1 MQPNPFSHVNH
12 ISSSNISKRSHHTS
26 SKISLGDT
34 INLTKLAGLSSVIT
48 IIFRPTTTYLHVPI
62 YVIHPK
68 KITRFYFSL
77 FRNKRFLLDDLTQ
90 QTTSKFAIFLE
101 YEKPHSFFHF
111 LFRATL
117 FFSQMNT
124 LVYVEMKN
132 ETKKNTWVF
141 L

>member
-12 ISSSNISKRSHHTS
+12 ISSNISKRSHHTS

-77 FRNKRFLLDDLTQ
+77 FRNKWFLLDDLTQ
-90 QTTSKFAIFLE
+90 QNTSKISIFLE
-101 YEKPHSFFHF
+101 YENLHSFFQF
-111 LFRATL
+111 LFHATL
-117 FFSQMNT
+117 FFSLINA
-124 LVYVEMKN
+124 LEYVDIDQGIH
-132 ETKKNTWVF
+132 
-141 L
+141 

>member
-12 ISSSNISKRSHHTS
+12 ISSNISKRSHHTS

-68 KITRFYFSL
+68 KIMRFYFSL

-90 QTTSKFAIFLE
+90 QNTSKFAIFWNMKKLCRFL
-101 YEKPHSFFHF
+101 HSKIMVNFDA
-111 LFRATL
+111 RAI
-117 FFSQMNT
+117 S
-124 LVYVEMKN
+124 
-132 ETKKNTWVF
+132 
-141 L
+141 